1 MDKLEF
7 QKMMEALE
15 GRLELCKQNVGSIK
29 NTDSIKLLSIQS
41 AVDLKSF
48 CVAEEEVMTRIVM
61 VDLYHV
67 IGMAELTP
75 PQMMKFTYTIRDY
88 LKYRPTIKAIAKSL
102 DSIFELPVIP
112 VETRYKLQGLGDI
125 ALYADGRLE
134 DDASV
139 EDYTKLK
146 AKKPKVNLPFRIEGN
161 NITLDMEQF
170 DFFVTLMT
178 NLTKSP
184 LSADNF
190 RTKLR
195 AHKEYLGIEWTE
207 YNLQEAKGHFK
218 SEDMFVKL
226 SGYYNGHK

>member
-1 MDKLEF
+1 
-7 QKMMEALE
+7 MMEALE

-161 NITLDMEQF
+161 DITLDMEQF